1 MHKALLEEQV
11 ESVAAQLPALP
22 ANAKEF
28 FIKFMPIFVIISLV
42 FGGLALI
49 GLLGLG
55 VFVIFSLSLGIT
67 ILLSLLLTIAQVV
80 IMALALPGIFAR
92 RRDGWVW
99 LYYAELLSIVV
110 SIISISILGA
120 LISLL
125 WLYVLFQVR
134 EMYTESGVA

>member
-1 MHKALLEEQV
+1 MQKALLEEQV
-11 ESVAAQLPALP
+11 ESVATQLPALP
-22 ANAKEF
+22 ANVKESL
-28 FIKFMPIFVIISLV
+28 IKFMPILAIVSLV

-55 VFVIFSLSLGIT
+55 VFTIFSLSLGIT
-67 ILLSLLLTIAQVV
+67 LLLSLLLTVAEVV
-80 IMALALPGIFAR
+80 LMALALPGLFAR

-99 LYYAELLSIVV
+99 LYYAELLSIAA
-110 SIISISILGA
+110 SIVRLSILDA

-134 EMYTESGVA
+134 EMYTESGIA